1 MGGKM
6 SLLGNSE
13 IDKFRAAGRI
23 AARAL
28 QHGLALIEPGASH
41 LDVSSSVE
49 EEIDRLGGKPA
60 FPAQISLN
68 NIAAH
73 YCSKPGD
80 PLRFSTGDVAKLDVG
95 VQIDGYVGDT
105 AATRDLGG
113 HGLLVDASRQ
123 ALQAAIRAVGP
134 DVPIREASRAIQT
147 TIVSLGFKPVSN
159 LTGHGLGRY
168 QVHTAPQVPNVL
180 THRSGIFRKG
190 MIVAI
195 EPFATDGSGTVNETG
210 QPEIFSARRKIK
222 LHNGADRDVAETIA
236 AFKNLP
242 FARRNLTAKHGLDVV
257 ERTLK
262 VLLRKGILQSYPP
275 LAEKPG
281 IFVSQAEHT
290 LFIGDTVEILTLP
303 D

>member
-1 MGGKM
+1 MNF
-6 SLLGNSE
+6 LGNRE
-13 IDKFRAAGRI
+13 IDKFREAGRI

-28 QHGLALIEPGASH
+28 QFGLSRIEPGVPH
-41 LDVSSSVE
+41 LEVSSSVE
-49 EEIDRLGGKPA
+49 EEIIRLGGQPA

-73 YCSKPGD
+73 YCSKPDD
-80 PLRFSTGDVAKLDVG
+80 PLRFSIGDLAKLDVG

-105 AATRDLGG
+105 AATKDLGG
-113 HGLLVDASRQ
+113 HSLLVDASRQ
-123 ALQAAIRAVGP
+123 ALKAAIRAVGP

-147 TIVSLGFKPVSN
+147 TIVSLGFRPVSN
-159 LTGHGLGRY
+159 LTGHGLGRF
-168 QVHTAPQVPNVL
+168 QVHTDPQVPNVI
-180 THRSGIFRKG
+180 THRSGMFRKG

-195 EPFATDGSGTVNETG
+195 EPFATDGSGTVHETG
-210 QPEIFSARRKIK
+210 EPEIFSLKRRIK
-222 LHNGADRDVAETIA
+222 LNSDMDEKVVETVLRYR
-236 AFKNLP
+236 NLP
-242 FARRNLTAKHGLDVV
+242 FARRNLTDRHHPDRV

-262 VLLRKGILQSYPP
+262 ALVRKGMLHSYPP

-290 LFIGDTVEILTLP
+290 LYIGESVEILTLP